1 MCLRG
6 RYEKVMRLYAR
17 VEKWKPSFHF
27 DGRPPRLD
35 GRLALAVVA
44 ADGVALRVSV
54 AARFDSPYDRRMKR
68 SLMASSASVPEQP
81 PLAQALTAPDCL
93 PGTGSAF
100 AGVDEAV
107 WIEVIH
113 KMDDVYND
121 LLQYEVV
128 LEQKNAALEDSQQFI
143 ESVLASMSDIL
154 IVCNRHGA
162 IDEVND
168 SLRRFIGQDE
178 GELRGRPLCDL
189 FADEASRQRARDFFS
204 AARPAAVQDCEL
216 RIMGRDGSPLPVSL
230 NCTPRLSGTG
240 KLLGMV
246 LTGRPVGELRR
257 AYHALRQAHEDLKRT
272 QQQLLQAEKMASLGR
287 LVAGVAHELNN
298 PISFVLGNV
307 LAIRR
312 YTARLQTYLEAVHSA
327 PGGRA
332 GKLDE
337 LRQELRIDRIMD
349 DLNPLLDG
357 MSEGAERTR
366 DIVDGLKRF
375 SAIDRRADQRFNLAA
390 VVDRAVRWVAR
401 SGVRDFAVKVDLP
414 RDLPVIGSSGQMQQV
429 LMNIVQNACDATAG
443 CAAPTLEISAEQG
456 DGMIVLHFADNG
468 PGIAQG
474 NLARLFDPFF
484 TTKPVGQGTGL
495 GLSISYGIVE
505 RHGGRLAATNRAQ
518 GGALFALT
526 LPLAPT

>member
-1 MCLRG
+1 
-6 RYEKVMRLYAR
+6 
-17 VEKWKPSFHF
+17 
-27 DGRPPRLD
+27 
-35 GRLALAVVA
+35 
-44 ADGVALRVSV
+44 
-54 AARFDSPYDRRMKR
+54 MKR
-68 SLMASSASVPEQP
+68 SLVADSGSVPDKRP
-81 PLAQALTAPDCL
+81 PPDALSAAGSLAEA
-93 PGTGSAF
+93 GSAF
-100 AGVDEAV
+100 GGVDEAV

-113 KMDDVYND
+113 KMDEVYND

-128 LEQKNAALEDSQQFI
+128 LEQKNAALEDSQRFI

-178 GELRGRPLCDL
+178 GELRGRPVCEL

-204 AARPAAVQDCEL
+204 AARPATVQDCEL
-216 RIMGRDGSPLPVSL
+216 RIMGRDGRPLPVSL
-230 NCTPRLSGTG
+230 NCTPRFSGTG
-240 KLLGMV
+240 KLVGMV

-312 YTARLQTYLEAVHSA
+312 YTARLQTYLEAVHGDAERRA
-327 PGGRA
+327 PE
-332 GKLDE
+332 LEE
-337 LRQELRIDRIMD
+337 LRQELRIDRIMQ

-357 MSEGAERTR
+357 MTEGAERTR

-375 SAIDRRADQRFNLAA
+375 SAIDGRAEQAFNLAA
-390 VVDRAVRWVAR
+390 VVGRAVRWVAR
-401 SGVRDFAVKVDLP
+401 SGLRDFTVKTDLP
-414 RDLPVIGSSGQMQQV
+414 SELPVIGSSGQMQQV
-429 LMNIVQNACDATAG
+429 LINIVQNACDATAG
-443 CAAPTLEISAEQG
+443 CDAPTLEISAEQR
-456 DGMIVLHFADNG
+456 DGMILLHFADNG
-468 PGIAQG
+468 PGITAA

-505 RHGGRLAATNRAQ
+505 RHGGRLEATNRAQ
-518 GGALFALT
+518 GGALFILS